1 MDRFGVAVL
10 ITGKTMGLGGERG
23 VAGEFHPV
31 TIGFE
36 LQLIPGW
43 LLTVYRFPLYLFQT
57 GLSIPFLKS
66 QLLHV
71 ACKGHTGL
79 LPTGGCPGQF
89 FPVGFLILSSFVVT
103 SLMGAYTKAWG
114 SICFLNRC
122 PVISCFLIDLAL
134 LGLSSLRVPNKIMA
148 SPFSLIFSVM
158 NRVVGLIFDVQYTT

>member
-1 MDRFGVAVL
+1 
-10 ITGKTMGLGGERG
+10 MGLGGEGG

-57 GLSIPFLKS
+57 GLLIPFLKS

-79 LPTGGCPGQF
+79 LLTGGCRGQIFPGG
-89 FPVGFLILSSFVVT
+89 FPYPLFICGNIFNGGIHKG
-103 SLMGAYTKAWG
+103 MGQY
-114 SICFLNRC
+114 
-122 PVISCFLIDLAL
+122 
-134 LGLSSLRVPNKIMA
+134 M
-148 SPFSLIFSVM
+148 FS
-158 NRVVGLIFDVQYTT
+158 

>member
-1 MDRFGVAVL
+1 MWLVRAILAFYQLAVAPA
-10 ITGKTMGLGGERG
+10 K
-23 VAGEFHPV
+23 
-31 TIGFE
+31 
-36 LQLIPGW
+36 
-43 LLTVYRFPLYLFQT
+43 
-57 GLSIPFLKS
+57 
-66 QLLHV
+66 
-71 ACKGHTGL
+71 
-79 LPTGGCPGQF
+79 F

-158 NRVVGLIFDVQYTT
+158 NRVVGLIFRRSVHHLNILVGDGYPLPATFSQKVSSSLGLVLSTRMGKPCSTAAFSTLFKVRSMKSTIRGFSTNVSLHTT